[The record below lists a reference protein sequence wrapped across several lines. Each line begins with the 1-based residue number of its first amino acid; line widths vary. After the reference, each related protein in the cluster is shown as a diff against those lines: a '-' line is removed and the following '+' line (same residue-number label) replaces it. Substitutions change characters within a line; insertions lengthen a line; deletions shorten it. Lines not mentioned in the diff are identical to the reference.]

1 MSSDRRR
8 DIWSVVV
15 GPSLTLA
22 TAGVL
27 LLLAHAGI
35 KIPVPAAFLI
45 LMIVLSSYFG
55 GAIAGYLSAAA
66 ALAVHPVL
74 LSEPGLIF
82 MPDPATRLQATA
94 VVVLIVPILTIVV
107 RNRIAARLESERG
120 MRERAEAANREL
132 LVLRAELVRH
142 AQELERLATTDD
154 LTGLCNRR
162 HFLALAR
169 DLLTQDERRRRAE
182 MQQPLALLVLDID
195 HFKSVNDRF
204 GHDGG
209 DAVIRHVADVCR
221 STISDTDILARFGGE
236 EFVLLLPQTTG
247 EQAAARAEAMRRKL
261 ESSPLQLDRG
271 AVRVTISV
279 GVAEAGAD
287 MQLIG
292 DLMKRADEALY
303 QAKRDGRNRVHHA
316 SRAASRPG
324 QLAAAS
330 AAA

>member
-1 MSSDRRR
+1 
-8 DIWSVVV
+8 
-15 GPSLTLA
+15 
-22 TAGVL
+22 
-27 LLLAHAGI
+27 
-35 KIPVPAAFLI
+35 
-45 LMIVLSSYFG
+45 
-55 GAIAGYLSAAA
+55 
-66 ALAVHPVL
+66 
-74 LSEPGLIF
+74 
-82 MPDPATRLQATA
+82 
-94 VVVLIVPILTIVV
+94 
-107 RNRIAARLESERG
+107 
-120 MRERAEAANREL
+120 
-132 LVLRAELVRH
+132 
-142 AQELERLATTDD
+142 
-154 LTGLCNRR
+154 
-162 HFLALAR
+162 
-169 DLLTQDERRRRAE
+169 

>member
-1 MSSDRRR
+1 MISSNWRR
-8 DIWSVVV
+8 DILRLVA
-15 GPSLTLA
+15 GPLLTLA
-22 TAGVL
+22 TAGTL
-27 LLLAHAGI
+27 LLLARAGI
-35 KIPVPAAFLI
+35 GIPVPAGFLI
-45 LMIVLSSYFG
+45 VTIVLSSYFG
-55 GAIAGYLSAAA
+55 GAIAGYLSAAVA
-66 ALAVHPVL
+66 IVVHPVL
-74 LSEPGLIF
+74 LSEPALTF
-82 MPDPATRLQATA
+82 MPDPSTRLQATA
-94 VVVLIVPILTIVV
+94 VLVLIVPVLTILL
-107 RNRIAARLESERG
+107 RNRIARRLEDERG

-162 HFLALAR
+162 HFLALAE
-169 DLLTQDERRRRAE
+169 DERRRCAQ

-221 STISDTDILARFGGE
+221 STINDTDILARFGGE

-261 ESSPLQLDRG
+261 EASPLQLDRG

-279 GVAEAGAD
+279 GGAEAGAD
-287 MQLIG
+287 MQSIG

-303 QAKRDGRNRVHHA
+303 QAKRDGRNRVRHA
-316 SRAASRPG
+316 SRAASRPDK
-324 QLAAAS
+324 LAAAS

>member
-1 MSSDRRR
+1 MSSNRRR
-8 DIWSVVV
+8 DILRLVA
-15 GPSLTLA
+15 GPLLTLA
-22 TAGVL
+22 TAGTL
-27 LLLAHAGI
+27 LLLARASIG
-35 KIPVPAAFLI
+35 IPVPAGFLI
-45 LMIVLSSYFG
+45 VTIVLSSYLG
-55 GAIAGYLSAAA
+55 GAIAGYLSAAVA
-66 ALAVHPVL
+66 IVVHPVL
-74 LSEPGLIF
+74 LSEPGLTF
-82 MPDPATRLQATA
+82 MPDPATRVQATA
-94 VVVLIVPILTIVV
+94 VLVLIVPVLTILL
-107 RNRIAARLESERG
+107 RNRIARRLEDERG

-162 HFLALAR
+162 HFLALAQ
-169 DLLTQDERRRRAE
+169 DLVAQDERRRCAQ

-221 STISDTDILARFGGE
+221 STINDTDILARFGGE

-261 ESSPLQLDRG
+261 EASPLQLDRG

-279 GVAEAGAD
+279 GGAEAGAD
-287 MQLIG
+287 MQSIG

-303 QAKRDGRNRVHHA
+303 QAKRDGRNRVRHA
-316 SRAASRPG
+316 SRAASRPDK
-324 QLAAAS
+324 LAAAS